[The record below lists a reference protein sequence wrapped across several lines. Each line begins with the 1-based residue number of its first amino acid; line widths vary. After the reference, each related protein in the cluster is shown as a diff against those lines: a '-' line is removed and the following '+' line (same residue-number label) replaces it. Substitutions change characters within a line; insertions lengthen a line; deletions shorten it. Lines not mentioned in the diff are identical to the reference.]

1 MPQSLTKAGATTSSF
16 VYGPEHQRTR
26 QSRTDVG
33 GPNNGITTTIYAG
46 PQEVET
52 KVVGSTITTTIKTYW
67 PYGVGLEIDRART
80 PSNTTSELNWTHG
93 DRLGSMVAY
102 SAIDGSLRE
111 KLAYDAWGKRR
122 TLTGA
127 PITGSNGGVI
137 SSNGTPTPDT
147 IDGQT
152 DNKGFTGHEMLD
164 ALDLVHMNGR
174 IYDPLTAKFL
184 SADPIL
190 QDPMNGQSYNRYAYV
205 MNNPTNFTDPTG
217 FAACA
222 ASTGSRLCN
231 EEQKTIASGNYVMN
245 NIDGSRT
252 QFSGGKQVLK
262 TDGQGN
268 VLFNAKAP
276 QANANAVPPPPAG
289 GDITKVPTT
298 SYSFGVREKVIA
310 AAELRGERL
319 TAGPVTASAAA
330 IVLTATKI
338 VAHALIPD
346 NPLEAG
352 AQVAFGLFA
361 KIASLGKGANS
372 GVNVVKPGEFLIVDW
387 AGYPAG
393 VPKPTGPFQLLE
405 GAEYNAARDA
415 ANSANRT
422 LRKDWNLV
430 GKPVD
435 IHEIQPVK
443 FNGSPTNEANKII
456 LDRSLHRQEVTP
468 WWNSL
473 QRAIEGKK

>member
-217 FAACA
+217 F
-222 ASTGSRLCN
+222 SRL
-231 EEQKTIASGNYVMN
+231 ESITVVGGRIA
-245 NIDGSRT
+245 D
-252 QFSGGKQVLK
+252 FSNTVCQGGGCADWLRSAI
-262 TDGQGN
+262 T
-268 VLFNAKAP
+268 
-276 QANANAVPPPPAG
+276 QANATAIATQQQVAAQASKVVRGVQQVSAKMSAVVPKIAKKLAKKIGEKALARGAITLGTAVTGIGVPIAVGVGVYSAVDTAVDVVHAGIELGVALSEAMGEQDNAGNATGAASDAVSKPAGAAAGGAAPPPEG
-289 GDITKVPTT
+289 GDNN
-298 SYSFGVREKVIA
+298 
-310 AAELRGERL
+310 
-319 TAGPVTASAAA
+319 
-330 IVLTATKI
+330 
-338 VAHALIPD
+338 D
-346 NPLEAG
+346 NNKKKSKDD
-352 AQVAFGLFA
+352 QVAPE
-361 KIASLGKGANS
+361 KTSNDIHRRVERDLGKDARRELHDAKQS
-372 GVNVVKPGEFLIVDW
+372 GSGDRTL
-387 AGYPAG
+387 G
-393 VPKPTGPFQLLE
+393 QLKQD
-405 GAEYNAARDA
+405 ARDLYNQA
-415 ANSANRT
+415 G
-422 LRKDWNLV
+422 KDLPNWL
-430 GKPVD
+430 K
-435 IHEIQPVK
+435 
-443 FNGSPTNEANKII
+443 
-456 LDRSLHRQEVTP
+456 
-468 WWNSL
+468 
-473 QRAIEGKK
+473 